1 MTVTTSTRARPGYD
15 DAVAR
20 FSIQDAMAGLRG
32 DLQTGLNACV
42 ECCDRHVGA
51 NRVALRCLSPDE
63 ELSEYTF
70 EDLRDLAARAANVF
84 HAQGIRPDE
93 ARLARVLLAD
103 YQADIDFALAHWDE
117 VKAAPLTELLNLPE
131 QIRGYGH
138 VRERHAEAAAK
149 RRASLRMEIQTRTE
163 AAA

>member
-84 HAQGIRPDE
+84 HAQGIRPGDVIAGLLPRTVE
-93 ARLARVLLAD
+93 LVATVLGAWRLGAVYQPLFTAFGPKAIEHRLATSGAKLVVTNTAQRPKLDEIAD
-103 YQADIDFALAHWDE
+103 CPPVA
-117 VKAAPLTELLNLPE
+117 V
-131 QIRGYGH
+131 
-138 VRERHAEAAAK
+138 V
-149 RRASLRMEIQTRTE
+149 
-163 AAA
+163 